1 MFSVL
6 LQAVCLMTEG
16 KCFAPFDSVWTVE
29 SGVSSSGYVSM
40 QAGSSP
46 MDVGCQSLVMRLFLT
61 VWSEGACVR

>member
-29 SGVSSSGYVSM
+29 SGVSVFKWVCIYAGRIFTDGRGMSVVGYAFVS
-40 QAGSSP
+40 
-46 MDVGCQSLVMRLFLT
+46 D
-61 VWSEGACVR
+61 CVE